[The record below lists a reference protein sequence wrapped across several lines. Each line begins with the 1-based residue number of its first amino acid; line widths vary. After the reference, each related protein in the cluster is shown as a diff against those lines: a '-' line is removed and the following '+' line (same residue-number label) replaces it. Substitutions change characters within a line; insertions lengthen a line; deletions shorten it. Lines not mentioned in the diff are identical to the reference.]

1 MLIQPH
7 QRRWIEKNLI
17 DHDIPF
23 VVFGGVAVKHYRPD
37 RQTDDVD
44 IFVGADDLTI
54 ERLVAGI
61 IQLCDDPNARAKL
74 RDPRVG
80 HFKVGEPLKID
91 VLTFAPGLE
100 ILEAVRTAE
109 VLDLDGVPIPIL
121 SLDLLIAH
129 KRAVGE
135 PKDLKDIEL
144 LVGSD
149 SGALLERAPISR
161 RRAIEGRSIQTGP
174 RSCRCGSEAR
184 MAVTSLLAERRLSQF
199 LGQNR
204 TVGSR
209 APKRQ
214 PSAHGTPEFLSLRR
228 RGPRH
233 DLKDPIRQW
242 PLQRLRVFPWHGQ
255 PALHLIGCS

>member
-7 QRRWIEKNLI
+7 QRRWIEKHLI
-17 DHDIPF
+17 DDDIPF
-23 VVFGGVAVKHYRPD
+23 VIFGGVAVKHYRPD
-37 RQTDDVD
+37 RPTDDVD

-61 IQLCDDPNARAKL
+61 TQLRDDPKARAKL

-109 VLDLDGVPIPIL
+109 LLVLEGVAIRIL

-144 LVGSD
+144 LL
-149 SGALLERAPISR
+149 A
-161 RRAIEGRSIQTGP
+161 
-174 RSCRCGSEAR
+174 SE
-184 MAVTSLLAERRLSQF
+184 
-199 LGQNR
+199 
-204 TVGSR
+204 
-209 APKRQ
+209 
-214 PSAHGTPEFLSLRR
+214 
-228 RGPRH
+228 
-233 DLKDPIRQW
+233 
-242 PLQRLRVFPWHGQ
+242 
-255 PALHLIGCS
+255 